1 MTGVLTAALLTH
13 DLNDFSIVLDKLQSR
28 HNAAVCRSILRGSKG
43 ALTSL
48 RRSTVVTSPLHSSSA
63 INLQERFPF
72 RRGLAQSQRALVLH
86 VVIWDR
92 AQFVPEIQARGDGC
106 ANANAYQQEPAL
118 RRHPNRRCGCHR
130 RRNHQ
135 SSRASD
141 RNRHKDLVEP
151 PRPTVAS
158 VRCAVRSTFL
168 RQLYYLREQQ

>member
-1 MTGVLTAALLTH
+1 MTGALTAALLTH
-13 DLNDFSIVLDKLQSR
+13 DLNDFSIVLHKLQSR

-48 RRSTVVTSPLHSSSA
+48 RRSTLVTSPLHSSSA
-63 INLQERFPF
+63 INLQEQFPF
-72 RRGLAQSQRALVLH
+72 RRGLAQSRLALVLR
-86 VVIWDR
+86 VVISDR
-92 AQFVPEIQARGDGC
+92 AQFVPEIQACGDGC
-106 ANANAYQQEPAL
+106 ANANAYQQEPAV
-118 RRHPNRRCGCHR
+118 RRHPNRRCGCDR
-130 RRNHQ
+130 RRNYQ

>member
-1 MTGVLTAALLTH
+1 MTGALTAALLTH
-13 DLNDFSIVLDKLQSR
+13 DLNDFSIVLHKLQSR
-28 HNAAVCRSILRGSKG
+28 HNAAVRRSILRGSKG

-63 INLQERFPF
+63 INLEEQFPF
-72 RRGLAQSQRALVLH
+72 RGGLAQSQRALVLH
-86 VVIWDR
+86 VVISDR
-92 AQFVPEIQARGDGC
+92 AQFVPEIQACGDGC
-106 ANANAYQQEPAL
+106 ANANAYQQEPAV
-118 RRHPNRRCGCHR
+118 RRHPNRRCGCDR
-130 RRNHQ
+130 RRNYQ

-151 PRPTVAS
+151 PCPTVAS